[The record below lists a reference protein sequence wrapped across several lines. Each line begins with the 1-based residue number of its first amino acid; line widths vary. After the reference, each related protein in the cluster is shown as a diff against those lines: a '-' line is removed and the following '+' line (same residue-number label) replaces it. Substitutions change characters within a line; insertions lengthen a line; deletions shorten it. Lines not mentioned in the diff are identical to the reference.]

1 MFAKRISHVFSTD
14 GEDVE
19 NSAGK
24 KKKKK
29 KKKKGGEFVLAID
42 VGIFS
47 SAAWF
52 EFLLL
57 HQWIH
62 RQPLMAH
69 RWHKKTY
76 WHLFDPRR
84 FVS

>member
-1 MFAKRISHVFSTD
+1 MFVKGINNVFSTD

-29 KKKKGGEFVLAID
+29 KKKKGGD

-47 SAAWF
+47 STAWF

-57 HQWIH
+57 HQWV
-62 RQPLMAH
+62 QDNL
-69 RWHKKTY
+69 
-76 WHLFDPRR
+76 
-84 FVS
+84 